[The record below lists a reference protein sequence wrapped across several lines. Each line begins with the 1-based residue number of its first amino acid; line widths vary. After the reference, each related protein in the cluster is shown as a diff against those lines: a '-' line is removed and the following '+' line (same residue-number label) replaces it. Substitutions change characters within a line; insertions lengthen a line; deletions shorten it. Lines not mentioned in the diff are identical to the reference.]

1 MRVYLAPGILLV
13 LQGEDCA
20 FEFGTVGVLDL
31 QHGGPGGRGRFSGSL
46 RRLRPRDN
54 AVSVNVCQV
63 IVRLFVVCLFLLKS
77 KSRGKKI

>member
-13 LQGEDCA
+13 LQGEDRA

-31 QHGGPGGRGRFSGSL
+31 QRGGPGGRGRSGGSL
-46 RRLRPRDN
+46 RRLRPGDD
-54 AVSVNVCQV
+54 AVSVNACQV
-63 IVRLFVVCLFLLKS
+63 VVGLFVVCLLLLKS